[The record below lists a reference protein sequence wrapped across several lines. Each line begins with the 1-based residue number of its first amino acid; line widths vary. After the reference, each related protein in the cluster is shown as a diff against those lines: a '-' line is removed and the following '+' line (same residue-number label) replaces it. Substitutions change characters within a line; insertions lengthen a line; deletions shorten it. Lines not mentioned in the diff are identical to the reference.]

1 MTEDRANH
9 VCDIF
14 LNKWEQTFEVCTH
27 GQKPEKGVKL
37 STRSFREVTKT
48 RLFTKL
54 RPVKVQKV
62 RQQRRQWAR
71 LRPMILLC
79 PELDISKYIYTT

>member
-1 MTEDRANH
+1 M
-9 VCDIF
+9 
-14 LNKWEQTFEVCTH
+14 EQTFEVGTH

-37 STRSFREVTKT
+37 SSHSFREVTKT

-62 RQQRRQWAR
+62 RQQRRQWVR

-79 PELDISKYIYTT
+79 SELDISKQIYTT